1 MLYGLIG
8 AVCFIMGSAI
18 FFFVGIHYRKS
29 IAEATIGSAEEQAEK
44 IVSDSKLDAERI
56 KKEAVLQAKDEML
69 RRKDEFEIEVKLRKK
84 EMQDLENRINQ
95 RQDLVDKRAALI
107 EEKENN
113 ITKRNEELNKKE
125 KDLDNA
131 KEREIEA
138 LGKIA
143 KMSVEEA
150 KGEMMR
156 KLKDDMTKE
165 MADYIRQEEERAK
178 EEVDK
183 KSKELLVSTI
193 QRYATDHTSE
203 ATVTTVALPNDDLKG
218 RIIGREGRNIK
229 TIETLTGIDL
239 IIDDT
244 PDVIV
249 LSSFDPIRRE
259 VARIAIERLIADG
272 RIHPGKIEEMIEK
285 AKVEVENTIKEEG
298 ERALYETGVMNLHPD
313 LVKLLGKLKFR
324 TSYGQNVLN
333 HSIEVSNLCGLL
345 AEELGLNVAIAKR
358 AGLLHDIGKSF
369 DQDVEG
375 THVTLGVELLKK
387 YKEKDEIIWA
397 VEAHHGDV
405 EPKTLEAILVQIA
418 DTISASRPGA
428 RRETVSTY
436 IKRLQKLEEICNSYS
451 GVEKSYAIQ
460 AGREVRIIVKPDQVD
475 DDSIVILARDIA
487 NQIEKEM
494 IYPGQIKVN
503 VVRETRAIELA
514 K

>member
-1 MLYGLIG
+1 MLYGLVG
-8 AVCFIMGSAI
+8 AGCFILGSVI
-18 FFFVGIHYRKS
+18 FFFMGIRYRKN

-44 IVSDSKLDAERI
+44 ILNDSKLDAERI
-56 KKEAVLQAKDEML
+56 KKDAVIQAKDEMM
-69 RRKDEFEIEVKLRKK
+69 RRKDELETESKLRKK
-84 EMQDLENRINQ
+84 EIQDLENRINQ

-125 KDLDNA
+125 KDLENA
-131 KEREIEA
+131 KQREIEA

-150 KGEMMR
+150 KEQMM
-156 KLKDDMTKE
+156 KNLKGDMTKE
-165 MADYIRQEEERAK
+165 MADYIRQEEEKAK

-183 KSKELLVSTI
+183 KAKELLIGTI
-193 QRYATDHTSE
+193 QRYSTDHTSE

-285 AKVEVENTIKEEG
+285 AKEEIENTIKEEG

-313 LVKLLGKLKFR
+313 LVKMLGKLKYR

-345 AEELGLNVAIAKR
+345 AEELGLDVNLAKR
-358 AGLLHDIGKSF
+358 AGLLHDIGKAYN
-369 DQDVEG
+369 QDVEG
-375 THVTLGVELLKK
+375 THVTLGVELLRK
-387 YKEKDEIIWA
+387 YKEKEEVISCVA
-397 VEAHHGDV
+397 AHHGDT
-405 EPKTLEAILVQIA
+405 EHTSLESVLVQIA

-436 IKRLQKLEEICNSYS
+436 IKRLQKLEEICNSYD
-451 GVEKSYAIQ
+451 GVDKSYAIQ
-460 AGREVRIIVKPDQVD
+460 AGREVRIIVKPEQVT
-475 DDSIVILARDIA
+475 DDSIVVLARDIA

>member
-1 MLYGLIG
+1 MI
-8 AVCFIMGSAI
+8 
-18 FFFVGIHYRKS
+18 
-29 IAEATIGSAEEQAEK
+29 
-44 IVSDSKLDAERI
+44 
-56 KKEAVLQAKDEML
+56 
-69 RRKDEFEIEVKLRKK
+69 RRKDEFEAEVKLRKK

-125 KDLDNA
+125 KDLENA

-143 KMSVEEA
+143 KMSVDEA
-150 KGEMMR
+150 KTEMMR
-156 KLKDDMTKE
+156 ELKDDMTKE
-165 MADYIRQEEERAK
+165 MAEYIRQEEDRAK
-178 EEVDK
+178 EEVEK

-285 AKVEVENTIKEEG
+285 AKEIG
-298 ERALYETGVMNLHPD
+298 RA
-313 LVKLLGKLKFR
+313 
-324 TSYGQNVLN
+324 
-333 HSIEVSNLCGLL
+333 
-345 AEELGLNVAIAKR
+345 
-358 AGLLHDIGKSF
+358 
-369 DQDVEG
+369 
-375 THVTLGVELLKK
+375 HV
-387 YKEKDEIIWA
+387 
-397 VEAHHGDV
+397 
-405 EPKTLEAILVQIA
+405 
-418 DTISASRPGA
+418 
-428 RRETVSTY
+428 
-436 IKRLQKLEEICNSYS
+436 
-451 GVEKSYAIQ
+451 
-460 AGREVRIIVKPDQVD
+460 
-475 DDSIVILARDIA
+475 
-487 NQIEKEM
+487 
-494 IYPGQIKVN
+494 
-503 VVRETRAIELA
+503 
-514 K
+514 

>member
-18 FFFVGIHYRKS
+18 FFFVGVHYRKS

-69 RRKDEFEIEVKLRKK
+69 RRKDEFETEVKLRKK

-178 EEVDK
+178 E
-183 KSKELLVSTI
+183 
-193 QRYATDHTSE
+193 
-203 ATVTTVALPNDDLKG
+203 
-218 RIIGREGRNIK
+218 
-229 TIETLTGIDL
+229 
-239 IIDDT
+239 
-244 PDVIV
+244 
-249 LSSFDPIRRE
+249 
-259 VARIAIERLIADG
+259 
-272 RIHPGKIEEMIEK
+272 
-285 AKVEVENTIKEEG
+285 
-298 ERALYETGVMNLHPD
+298 
-313 LVKLLGKLKFR
+313 
-324 TSYGQNVLN
+324 
-333 HSIEVSNLCGLL
+333 
-345 AEELGLNVAIAKR
+345 
-358 AGLLHDIGKSF
+358 
-369 DQDVEG
+369 
-375 THVTLGVELLKK
+375 
-387 YKEKDEIIWA
+387 
-397 VEAHHGDV
+397 
-405 EPKTLEAILVQIA
+405 
-418 DTISASRPGA
+418 
-428 RRETVSTY
+428 
-436 IKRLQKLEEICNSYS
+436 
-451 GVEKSYAIQ
+451 
-460 AGREVRIIVKPDQVD
+460 
-475 DDSIVILARDIA
+475 
-487 NQIEKEM
+487 
-494 IYPGQIKVN
+494 
-503 VVRETRAIELA
+503 
-514 K
+514 

>member
-1 MLYGLIG
+1 MLYGLVG
-8 AVCFIMGSAI
+8 AGCFILGSVI
-18 FFFVGIHYRKS
+18 FFFMGIRYRKN

-44 IVSDSKLDAERI
+44 ILNDSKLDAERI
-56 KKEAVLQAKDEML
+56 KKDAVIQAKDEMM
-69 RRKDEFEIEVKLRKK
+69 RRKDELETESKLRKK
-84 EMQDLENRINQ
+84 EIQDLENRINQ

-125 KDLDNA
+125 KDLENA
-131 KEREIEA
+131 KQREIEA

-150 KGEMMR
+150 KEQMM
-156 KLKDDMTKE
+156 KNLKGDMTKE
-165 MADYIRQEEERAK
+165 MADYIRQEEEKAK

-183 KSKELLVSTI
+183 KAKELLIGTI
-193 QRYATDHTSE
+193 QRYSTDHTSE
-203 ATVTTVALPNDDLKG
+203 ATVTTVSLPNDDLKG

-285 AKVEVENTIKEEG
+285 AKEEIENTIKEEG

-313 LVKLLGKLKFR
+313 LVKMLGKLKYR

-345 AEELGLNVAIAKR
+345 AEELGLDVNLAKR
-358 AGLLHDIGKSF
+358 AGLLHDIGKAYN
-369 DQDVEG
+369 QDVEG
-375 THVTLGVELLKK
+375 THVTLGVELLRK
-387 YKEKDEIIWA
+387 YKEKEEVISCVA
-397 VEAHHGDV
+397 AHHGDT
-405 EPKTLEAILVQIA
+405 EHTSLESVLVQIA

-436 IKRLQKLEEICNSYS
+436 IKRLQKLEEICNSYD
-451 GVEKSYAIQ
+451 GVDKSYAIQ
-460 AGREVRIIVKPDQVD
+460 AGREVRIIVKPEQVT
-475 DDSIVILARDIA
+475 DDSIVVLARDIA